1 MSKQINE
8 LVAKYKKELAD
19 YRKLVK
25 DYEEKGL
32 DNLDFEDTEYYG
44 AYLGKTEVLEEV
56 IKDLTIIKM

>member
-8 LVAKYKKELAD
+8 LVSKYKKELAD